1 MDTKSAFDLLQ
12 RSLQDLCDA
21 FNQKKFFP
29 LLEADV
35 AAYLYYRFL
44 ENGCP
49 LSEIYSETRLCGVS
63 RGERKF
69 DLVIGQVNT
78 ILGCV
83 QPVLVVQIKAFQRW
97 GHSPQQ
103 HRRRFKSVLSED
115 IESLKQISGILQ
127 DGRAEVI
134 ADFVFTSQSSG
145 YLSGK
150 WNGRI
155 RRDILAELCRE
166 ANIALFWVR
175 PDRQGQMEMERIA

>member
-1 MDTKSAFDLLQ
+1 MKTAFDLLR

-21 FNQKKFFP
+21 FNQQKFFP

-35 AAYLYYRFL
+35 AACLYHRLL

-49 LSEIYSETRLCGVS
+49 LSEIYSETRLCGIS
-63 RGERKF
+63 REERKF
-69 DLVIGQVNT
+69 DLAIGT
-78 ILGCV
+78 INPVLGCV

-97 GHSPQQ
+97 GHSSQQ
-103 HRRRFKSVLSED
+103 HRRRFEGVLLED
-115 IESLKQISGILQ
+115 IESLKQISSILQ

-134 ADFVFTSQSSG
+134 ADFVLTSQGSG

-155 RRDILAELCRE
+155 RRDMLAELCKE
-166 ANIALFWVR
+166 ATIALFWTR
-175 PDRQGQMEMERIA
+175 PNHRGQIEVEQVV